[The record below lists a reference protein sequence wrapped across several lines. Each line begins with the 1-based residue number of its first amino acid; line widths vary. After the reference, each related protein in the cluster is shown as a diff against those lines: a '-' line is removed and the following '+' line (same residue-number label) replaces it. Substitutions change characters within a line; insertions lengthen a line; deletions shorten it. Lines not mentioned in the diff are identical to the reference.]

1 MLITGRAKY
10 QLINEAAP
18 GGENYDKFL
27 GMLNDTSRRDITE
40 GRKKSVQMSGVSAYS
55 SEFEIISQEISL
67 ETAVSISEQILNN
80 IKNKVKEL
88 NSEFIGHIKLSFAH
102 KGNFVKGS
110 VTSAHR
116 IPEIEILKKE
126 KSARSRVKVLSAVT
140 LVPQDELIKAVDLA
154 IKKQLEDRRLS
165 FKKVVK
171 NCPGYSRI
179 TVVS

>member
-1 MLITGRAKY
+1 
-10 QLINEAAP
+10 
-18 GGENYDKFL
+18 
-27 GMLNDTSRRDITE
+27 
-40 GRKKSVQMSGVSAYS
+40 MSGVSAYS

-140 LVPQDELIKAVDLA
+140 LVPQDEL
-154 IKKQLEDRRLS
+154 
-165 FKKVVK
+165 
-171 NCPGYSRI
+171 
-179 TVVS
+179 